1 MAGYTRQSSASILS
15 GEIVSAAPIN
25 AEYNQI
31 ESAFNASTGHKHDG
45 TTAEGPPIDRIADAD
60 QNNKVLIDTSNNH
73 IEFYID
79 TGASTE
85 QVRIQ
90 DGAIVPI
97 TDNDIDLGTS
107 SLEFKDLYV
116 GGTANIDTLD
126 TSFIVVD
133 AGTAGAPSITTT
145 GDTDN
150 GLFFNAANQMSYT
163 SGGTAQVTFK
173 DGSVVPVTDD
183 DIDLGA
189 SGAEFKDLY
198 IDGTANIDS
207 LVADTA
213 DINGGTIDATVIGGT
228 TAAAGTFT
236 DMSATGTSTIVAG
249 TINNTVIGGTT
260 AAAGTFTTVNATTV
274 TGTTVTDGTASFSS
288 GALTGATTGSF
299 SSNVT
304 VGGNLTVNGTTTTV
318 NSTTV
323 TVDDPIFTVGGD
335 TPPGADDNKDRGIE
349 FRWHNGSAAKTG
361 FFGFDDSTGYFT
373 FIPDGTNT
381 SEVYSGT
388 LGTLEVGGVRL
399 SGTTQTVAYV
409 PSSVSITG
417 GSITGITDLAVADG
431 GTGASTASD
440 ARTNLGVAIGSDVQA
455 YDAGL
460 LSIAGLTTAAN
471 KMIYTTASDTYA
483 VTDLTAAG
491 RALIDDADASAQRTT
506 LGLGTIATQDA
517 NNVNITGGTITGIT
531 SFALG
536 SSVKFELDT
545 TTTDAD
551 PGSGKFRFNNTNQN
565 TATELYIDDLDDA
578 GTNIETWIQGFSL
591 STSVATKG
599 LLYIRE
605 ELTPSNFLAFKVTG
619 VTNNTGYTKLTVS
632 NVASSATSPFANTD
646 KLLVAYSLTGDK
658 GDTGDVTGPASS
670 TDNAIARWDGTAGNL
685 IQDSSVFIADN
696 GSVGIGTS
704 FPVVELD
711 IVGNKAS
718 YVMNRVYNQ
727 STSAGSQ
734 SMLSLQTGS
743 ASHLVNIVMN
753 DNTGSGYFQFSSGTG
768 VQAAYYDFAQHI
780 FRNQGGGSER
790 MRVDSS
796 GNVGIG
802 TSSPSATLEVNGTSN
817 ATIQPSN
824 AIIKMNSNGGN
835 GLYMGNLGASTYAS
849 YIQAGFVSADAPDVD
864 YNLLLQP
871 NGGNVGIGTTPDGT
885 LHVHTAT
892 AGSVTAWVDADE
904 LTVENSGQS
913 GITIL
918 SPDTSDSTLAFGSPT
933 AVPGAYLRWRYDYK
947 RLLIGTNVASG
958 YTVFLTGA
966 GLEGMRLDSSGNL
979 GIGTSSPAAALDV
992 SGTARATQGMPII
1005 TEAGTAKT
1013 LALTDNGGYVRT
1025 TSGSAVTITVPL
1037 NSSVAFPTGAEI
1049 VVFQDGAGLV
1059 TFAATGGVTIKSK
1072 DSNLS
1077 LGGQYSSATLK
1088 KVAAD
1093 AWDLIGDLA

>member
-1 MAGYTRQSSASILS
+1 MAGYIRQSSAQILS

-31 ESAFNASTGHKHDG
+31 VNAFDATTGHKHDG
-45 TTAEGPPIDRIADAD
+45 TVAEGPPIDRIADAD
-60 QNNKVLIDTSNNH
+60 QNNKVLIDTANNH

-97 TDNDIDLGTS
+97 TDNDIDLGTA
-107 SLEFKDLYV
+107 SLEFKDLYID
-116 GGTANIDTLD
+116 GTANIDTLA
-126 TSFIVVD
+126 TSLIVVD

-150 GLFFNAANQMSYT
+150 GLYFNAANQMSYT

-189 SGAEFKDLY
+189 VGAEFKDLY

-236 DMSATGTSTIVAG
+236 NMSATGTSTIVAG

-349 FRWHNGSAAKTG
+349 FRWHNGATAKTG

-388 LGTLEVGGVRL
+388 LGTVEVGGVRL

-417 GSITGITDLAVADG
+417 GSITGITDLAIADG
-431 GTGASTASD
+431 GTGASTASA
-440 ARTNLGVAIGSDVQA
+440 ARTNLGLAIGSNVQA

-460 LSIAGLTTAAN
+460 QSISGLTTAAD

-506 LGLGTIATQDA
+506 LGLGTIATQNA
-517 NNVNITGGTITGIT
+517 NNVNITGGSITGIT
-531 SFALG
+531 TLAVG
-536 SSVKFELDT
+536 NSVKFELDT
-545 TTTDAD
+545 TTAEAD

-591 STSVATKG
+591 STSVVTKG

-605 ELTPSNFLAFKVTG
+605 EQAPNNFLAFKVTA
-619 VTNNTGYTKLTVS
+619 VSNETGYTKLTVS

-658 GDTGDVTGPASS
+658 GDAGSLTGPGSS
-670 TDNAIARWDGTAGNL
+670 TDNAVVRFDGTGGGLA
-685 IQDSSVFIADN
+685 QDSSVLIADD
-696 GSVGIGTS
+696 GSMIISGSSSGDMLRITQTGAGNAL
-704 FPVVELD
+704 VVED
-711 IVGNKAS
+711 SANPD
-718 YVMNRVYNQ
+718 
-727 STSAGSQ
+727 STPFV
-734 SMLSLQTGS
+734 
-743 ASHLVNIVMN
+743 VN
-753 DNTGSGYFQFSSGTG
+753 
-768 VQAAYYDFAQHI
+768 A
-780 FRNQGGGSER
+780 
-790 MRVDSS
+790 S

-802 TSSPSATLEVNGTSN
+802 TTSPDFLLDVAGRIGILEGTNGI
-817 ATIQPSN
+817 A
-824 AIIKMNSNGGN
+824 
-835 GLYMGNLGASTYAS
+835 
-849 YIQAGFVSADAPDVD
+849 FH
-864 YNLLLQP
+864 
-871 NGGNVGIGTTPDGT
+871 DG
-885 LHVHTAT
+885 
-892 AGSVTAWVDADE
+892 AGSVSAGVRADSGDNLIFATGSSDTE
-904 LTVENSGQS
+904 RARISAGGDLLVGTTIDHNGRISIKSTSTEQHLVLEQENVTTDGWGFRSYGAGGGNLEISRMTGTTTFTTYLTV
-913 GITIL
+913 T
-918 SPDTSDSTLAFGSPT
+918 PT
-933 AVPGAYLRWRYDYK
+933 GR
-947 RLLIGTNVASG
+947 
-958 YTVFLTGA
+958 F
-966 GLEGMRLDSSGNL
+966 
-979 GIGTSSPAAALDV
+979 GIGRTPTTNLLEV
-992 SGTARATQGMPII
+992 
-1005 TEAGTAKT
+1005 AGTIEST
-1013 LALTDNGGYVRT
+1013 
-1025 TSGSAVTITVPL
+1025 
-1037 NSSVAFPTGAEI
+1037 
-1049 VVFQDGAGLV
+1049 
-1059 TFAATGGVTIKSK
+1059 TGGFKFPDATT
-1072 DSNLS
+1072 
-1077 LGGQYSSATLK
+1077 QTSAGVSTGK
-1088 KVAAD
+1088 AIAMAIVF
-1093 AWDLIGDLA
+1093 G

>member
-15 GEIVSAAPIN
+15 GEIVSASPIN

-73 IEFYID
+73 IEFYVD

-90 DGAIVPI
+90 DGAIVPV

-107 SLEFKDLYV
+107 SLEFKDLYI

-236 DMSATGTSTIVAG
+236 NMSATGTSTIVAG

-388 LGTLEVGGVRL
+388 PGTLEAGGVRL

-483 VTDLTAAG
+483 VTDLTSAG

-605 ELTPSNFLAFKVTG
+605 EQVPNNFLAFKVTA
-619 VTNNTGYTKLTVS
+619 VSNETGYTKLTVS

-658 GDTGDVTGPASS
+658 GDAGDITGPVSS
-670 TDNAIARWDGTAGNL
+670 TDNAIARWDGTSGNL
-685 IQDSSVFIADN
+685 IQDSSVLIADDGTLSATQSVDSGVTFLTQTNN
-696 GSVGIGTS
+696 GT
-704 FPVVELD
+704 
-711 IVGNKAS
+711 AS
-718 YVMNRVYNQ
+718 
-727 STSAGSQ
+727 
-734 SMLSLQTGS
+734 
-743 ASHLVNIVMN
+743 
-753 DNTGSGYFQFSSGTG
+753 GSGLKITAQSGAYVG
-768 VQAAYYDFAQHI
+768 KFDIAAAGALAQI
-780 FRNQGGGSER
+780 GSETNHPLTILTNNTER
-790 MRVDSS
+790 MRIDSS

-802 TSSPSATLEVNGTSN
+802 RTPTTNKLEV
-817 ATIQPSN
+817 
-824 AIIKMNSNGGN
+824 
-835 GLYMGNLGASTYAS
+835 
-849 YIQAGFVSADAPDVD
+849 
-864 YNLLLQP
+864 
-871 NGGNVGIGTTPDGT
+871 
-885 LHVHTAT
+885 
-892 AGSVTAWVDADE
+892 
-904 LTVENSGQS
+904 
-913 GITIL
+913 
-918 SPDTSDSTLAFGSPT
+918 
-933 AVPGAYLRWRYDYK
+933 
-947 RLLIGTNVASG
+947 
-958 YTVFLTGA
+958 
-966 GLEGMRLDSSGNL
+966 
-979 GIGTSSPAAALDV
+979 
-992 SGTARATQGMPII
+992 
-1005 TEAGTAKT
+1005 AGTIES
-1013 LALTDNGGYVRT
+1013 
-1025 TSGSAVTITVPL
+1025 TSGGFKFPDATTQTSAGV
-1037 NSSVAFPTGAEI
+1037 STGKVIAMAI
-1049 VVFQDGAGLV
+1049 VFG
-1059 TFAATGGVTIKSK
+1059 
-1072 DSNLS
+1072 
-1077 LGGQYSSATLK
+1077 
-1088 KVAAD
+1088 
-1093 AWDLIGDLA
+1093 